1 MKAFLL
7 AVSIVSLGA
16 CARSGPQSCAAPD
29 VDFEQLFMTNY
40 VAPFRE
46 GRAADW
52 AKIFADDAVGLHN
65 RRPADVGHA
74 SIEAFGNLVANTF
87 TLPQYDVRVTETR
100 VGCDM
105 AWTRGEYQT
114 RMVFRDSGEPAPW
127 GPQTGK
133 FLVIWRKQADGEWK
147 IEADMGNSS
156 E

>member
-1 MKAFLL
+1 MKWSILL
-7 AVSIVSLGA
+7 TAVALGA
-16 CARSGPQSCAAPD
+16 CAQREAQSCAAPD
-29 VDFEQLFMTNY
+29 VDFNAMFMEQY

-46 GRAADW
+46 GRAEDW

-74 SIEAFGNLVANTF
+74 SIEEFGELVAKTF
-87 TLPQYDVRVTETR
+87 TLPQYDVRITETR
-100 VGCDM
+100 VSCEM

-114 RMVFRDSGEPAPW
+114 QMVFRDSGEPAPW

-133 FLVIWRKQADGEWK
+133 FLVVWRKQADGSWK

>member
-1 MKAFLL
+1 M
-7 AVSIVSLGA
+7 AVLIL
-16 CARSGPQSCAAPD
+16 SGCGQSNLKTCAAPEI
-29 VDFEQLFMTNY
+29 DFDELFMEQY

-74 SIEAFGNLVANTF
+74 SVEAFGELVAKTF
-87 TLPQYDVRVTETR
+87 TLPKYEVQITETR

-105 AWTRGEYQT
+105 AWSRGEYQT
-114 RMVFRDSGEPAPW
+114 LMVFRESGEPAPW

-133 FLVIWRKQADGEWK
+133 FLVIWRKQSDGSWK